1 MIKEKSFIKNSI
13 LIFFI
18 LFSNLAACQDS
29 QLIKIDKLLKKAQ
42 KNHTEYRDFEE
53 LKLAKEANIL
63 AEKTNNSKLISESSY
78 VLARALCSL
87 ELQKESL
94 YYIEKASKQK
104 FTKQTPVLQAKL
116 NELKSYNYYVLS
128 LKSQGSAE
136 LYKILELLK
145 GNNDSPSIKIISRTY
160 DNIANHYFD
169 ENKIDS
175 AFIYYRLSAKEL
187 ERLPV
192 SKFHNAFCEHYIS
205 LGNAFLKKE
214 NADSTLY
221 YFKKSYELKLKYK
234 DPILFT
240 QYMVFGSYYENQKQY
255 EKALE
260 LYLKAIENMK
270 EYSVNQIPFNYI
282 NKKISDLYGILDNK
296 KKQDEFAEI
305 YSKKE
310 NQLSLEKS
318 RNVDYALNII
328 LIDKKNEY
336 NSAQEKKYAWI
347 FIGTSIFIIISLYV
361 YILMRKNLK
370 YKESAISEFTNTLQR
385 KEEIISKK
393 NVEAEELQQK
403 VNNAYTE
410 IIELAKNN
418 SPSFYFRFLEVYP
431 EFQKKLLEYSQ
442 NLRTTELILCAYTF
456 LGFTTKDIA
465 EYTFK
470 SVNTIRNRKQNL
482 RKKFSIQTEEDMG
495 IWLRNLISEKL

>member
-1 MIKEKSFIKNSI
+1 M
-13 LIFFI
+13 
-18 LFSNLAACQDS
+18 AASQDS
-29 QLIKIDKLLKKAQ
+29 QLTKIDKLLKEAQ
-42 KNHTEYRDFEE
+42 KNHTKYRDFEE

-78 VLARALCSL
+78 IVARALCSL

-94 YYIEKASKQK
+94 YYIQKASKQK
-104 FTKQTPVLQAKL
+104 FTKQTPILQAKL
-116 NELKSYNYYVLS
+116 IELKSYNYYVLS
-128 LKSQGSAE
+128 LKSQSSAE
-136 LYKILELLK
+136 LHKILEMLK
-145 GNNDSPSIKIISRTY
+145 GNKDFSSVNIICRTH

-175 AFIYYRLSAKEL
+175 ALIFYRLSTKEL
-187 ERLPV
+187 EKLPV
-192 SKFHNAFCEHYIS
+192 SKFHNVFCEHYIN

-260 LYLKAIENMK
+260 LYLKAIQNMK
-270 EYSVNQIPFNYI
+270 KYSVNEIPFNFI
-282 NKKISDLYGILDNK
+282 NKKISDLYGILGNK
-296 KKQDEFAEI
+296 NKQNEFAEL
-305 YSKKE
+305 YSKEE
-310 NQLSLEKS
+310 NQLTLEKS

-328 LIDKKNEY
+328 LADKKNEY
-336 NSAQEKKYAWI
+336 NSTQQKKYAWI
-347 FIGTSIFIIISLYV
+347 FIGVSVLIIISLFIYT
-361 YILMRKNLK
+361 LLRNNLK
-370 YKESAISEFTNTLQR
+370 HKESTISEFTNTLQQ

-393 NVEAEELQQK
+393 NVETEELQQK
-403 VNNAYTE
+403 VNDAYTE

-418 SPSFYFRFLEVYP
+418 NPSFYFRFQEVYP
-431 EFQKKLLEYSQ
+431 EFQKKLLEYNP
-442 NLRTTELILCAYTF
+442 NLRTSELILCAYTY
-456 LGFTTKDIA
+456 LGFTIKDIA

-482 RKKFSIQTEEDMG
+482 RKKFAIQTEEDMG
-495 IWLRNLISEKL
+495 IWLRNLTREKS